1 MYNLFKNIICL
12 LLINILANAS
22 PLEGCLIFIL
32 MYKKFTDNISVLQ
45 LNGLTILVAIIHILL
60 FLRLLVLPVAY
71 KKLENSTNFYLVSKF
86 IKKLKQ
92 SNYLKL
98 TMLVIA
104 YFCYCPTGLP
114 YFSKDFYGQLIH
126 GLIFGLL
133 GSYVILYVYWYIED
147 KIKNRIKI

>member
-71 KKLENSTNFYLVSKF
+71 KKLENSTNFYLVAKF
-86 IKKLKQ
+86 IKKAC
-92 SNYLKL
+92 KL
-98 TMLVIA
+98 QV
-104 YFCYCPTGLP
+104 F
-114 YFSKDFYGQLIH
+114 
-126 GLIFGLL
+126 
-133 GSYVILYVYWYIED
+133 
-147 KIKNRIKI
+147 